1 MEGASVIAEMEIVT
15 VAEGTVVVPPLL
27 IVTSAVL
34 CSVMVVREVGKVTV
48 LVISSIPSR
57 VLQKGSASAIHS

>member
-1 MEGASVIAEMEIVT
+1 MEGASVIAETEIVT

-34 CSVMVVREVGKVTV
+34 CSVMVLEVIDQYYPERRNVKN
-48 LVISSIPSR
+48 
-57 VLQKGSASAIHS
+57 